1 MFICLRI
8 VEYLIYPKH
17 CDSWCELNIVSHFNT
32 VLKVKVREM
41 YKQNAMAL
49 LRGEKF
55 IRAWGSVETLQ
66 EVASEL
72 EQDWETVL
80 ECVEQYGQ

>member
-1 MFICLRI
+1 
-8 VEYLIYPKH
+8 
-17 CDSWCELNIVSHFNT
+17 
-32 VLKVKVREM
+32 M